1 MALWKHVLS
10 HYSTPPLPTIVV
22 NLSPSGIF
30 AYLTA
35 IYVIQELYL
44 LFYLIISKY
53 HVHLILD
60 ISNPALSVIS
70 ITHGMELKVCL
81 QFGSKS
87 SVKES
92 MCETSI
98 YL

>member
-1 MALWKHVLS
+1 METCAFPLFHSHTSHNFLSTSVLFRNLC
-10 HYSTPPLPTIVV
+10 LPNCNSSNVRTV
-22 NLSPSGIF
+22 
-30 AYLTA
+30 
-35 IYVIQELYL
+35 

-53 HVHLILD
+53 LVHLILD
-60 ISNPALSVIS
+60 ISNPVLSVIS

-87 SVKES
+87 LVKES